1 MKKWRN
7 WSRRKSM
14 SENKEALLILPD
26 MDICGGGERVSY
38 KTGQKLAER
47 DYNIDILTNAF
58 DTPKGEILD
67 KLEDAYG
74 ESEKFRGSI
83 REEHVISGQRV
94 KKFVRSRYKESLQWR
109 KAEKLH
115 EKNSY
120 DLVVTHYSNI
130 HFMPE
135 FEGAEV
141 VYFLGP
147 GPKLG
152 SAKLRAALKLYLTP
166 YRVFNKLTKRK
177 EEPENY
183 SFISVSEFSSRIFQE
198 RFPKID
204 FRKINPPVDIES
216 FRYSGE
222 EKQDRI
228 LNFSRISPDK
238 ANHRFIEAVARLDE
252 DTREGWKFRIVGKLR
267 ESERGYYEKL
277 EEKIQNEDLEDTLE
291 IRKNL
296 SFDDLKHEL
305 KTSKLYVHTAVDD
318 TMPSTPIEAMAA
330 GNSILVHRSGG
341 PWIDVAEEGEHG
353 EGWSETGELA
363 EKLQEFV
370 QSGDLKPEKNIER
383 AKNFSEEKFNQEV
396 EELLD
401 KVEEKENG

>member
-1 MKKWRN
+1 
-7 WSRRKSM
+7 M
-14 SENKEALLILPD
+14 SEGKSALLILPD

-58 DTPKGEILD
+58 DTPEGEILD

-74 ESEKFRGSI
+74 SSEKFRGSV
-83 REEHVISGQRV
+83 RDTHVISDQRV

-109 KAEKLH
+109 KASKLH
-115 EKNSY
+115 EENSY

-135 FEGAEV
+135 FSGAEV

-166 YRVFNKLTKRK
+166 YRLANKLTQRK

-183 SFISVSEFSSRIFQE
+183 TFISVSEFSRRIFQE

-222 EKQDRI
+222 EKENKI

-238 ANHRFIEAVARLDE
+238 ANHRFIEAVAELDE
-252 DTREGWKFRIVGKLR
+252 EVREDWSFRIVGKLR
-267 ESERGYYEKL
+267 ESERGYYARLK
-277 EEKIQNEDLEDTLE
+277 EKIQKKDLEDTLE

-341 PWIDVAEEGEHG
+341 PWIDVAEEGKYG
-353 EGWSETGELA
+353 QGWSETGEIA
-363 EKLQEFV
+363 EKLQYLIESDDV
-370 QSGDLKPEKNIER
+370 STEQNIER
-383 AKNFSEEKFNQEV
+383 AKKFSQDKFNRKV
-396 EELLD
+396 EELLTE
-401 KVEEKENG
+401 VEN

>member
-1 MKKWRN
+1 MTEE
-7 WSRRKSM
+7 KS
-14 SENKEALLILPD
+14 ALLVLPD

-38 KTGQKLAER
+38 KTGQKLAEKN
-47 DYNIDILTNAF
+47 YNIDILTNAF
-58 DTPKGEILD
+58 DTPEGEILD

-74 ESEKFRGSI
+74 SSEKFRNSVQDT
-83 REEHVISGQRV
+83 HVISDQKI

-115 EKNSY
+115 EENSY

-135 FEGAEV
+135 FSDAEV
-141 VYFLGP
+141 IYFLGP

-152 SAKLRAALKLYLTP
+152 SAKLRAALKVYLTP
-166 YRVFNKLTKRK
+166 YRLANNLTQRK
-177 EEPENY
+177 EKPENY
-183 SFISVSEFSSRIFQE
+183 TFISVSEFSRRIFRE
-198 RFPKID
+198 RFPRID

-222 EKQDRI
+222 EKEDKI

-238 ANHRFIEAVARLDE
+238 ANHRFIEAVSELDE
-252 DTREGWKFRIVGKLR
+252 ETKEGWDFRIVGKLR

-277 EEKIQNEDLEDTLE
+277 EEKIQKEDLEDAVE

-296 SFDDLKHEL
+296 SFKDLKQEL

-383 AKNFSEEKFNQEV
+383 AKNFSEDKFNREV
-396 EELLD
+396 EELLTE
-401 KVEEKENG
+401 VEN

>member
-1 MKKWRN
+1 
-7 WSRRKSM
+7 M
-14 SENKEALLILPD
+14 SEGKSALLILPD

-38 KTGQKLAER
+38 KTGQKLAEKN
-47 DYNIDILTNAF
+47 YNIDILTNAF
-58 DTPKGEILD
+58 DTPEGEILD
-67 KLEDAYG
+67 KLENAYG
-74 ESEKFRGSI
+74 EHEKFRESVQDT
-83 REEHVISGQRV
+83 HVISDQKI

-109 KAEKLH
+109 KAGKLH
-115 EKNSY
+115 EENSY

-135 FEGAEV
+135 FSGAEV
-141 VYFLGP
+141 VYFIGP

-166 YRVFNKLTKRK
+166 YRIANKLTQRK
-177 EEPENY
+177 QEPENY
-183 SFISVSEFSSRIFQE
+183 TFISVSEFSKRIFEE
-198 RFPKID
+198 RFPEID

-216 FRYSGE
+216 FRYSRE
-222 EKQDRI
+222 EKQDKI
-228 LNFSRISPDK
+228 VNFSRISPDK
-238 ANHRFIEAVARLDE
+238 ANHRFIEAVAQLDE
-252 DTREGWKFRIVGKLR
+252 DTREDWDFRIVGKLR
-267 ESERGYYEKL
+267 ESERRYYEKL
-277 EEKIQNEDLEDTLE
+277 KEKIQKEDLEDTLE

-353 EGWSETGELA
+353 EGWTDIEELT
-363 EKLQEFV
+363 EKILDFIESDEV
-370 QSGDLKPEKNIER
+370 STEENIER
-383 AKNFSEEKFNQEV
+383 AKNFSEDKFNREV
-396 EELLD
+396 EELLRE
-401 KVEEKENG
+401 VEN

>member
-1 MKKWRN
+1 
-7 WSRRKSM
+7 M
-14 SENKEALLILPD
+14 SENKEALLVLPD

-38 KTGQKLAER
+38 KTGQKLAEKN
-47 DYNIDILTNAF
+47 YNIDILTNAF
-58 DTPKGEILD
+58 DTPEEEILD

-74 ESEKFRGSI
+74 FSKEFRESAQDT
-83 REEHVISGQRV
+83 HVISDQKI

-109 KAEKLH
+109 KAEELH
-115 EKNSY
+115 GENSY

-135 FEGAEV
+135 FEDAEV

-152 SAKLRAALKLYLTP
+152 SARLRAALKLYLTP
-166 YRVFNKLTKRK
+166 YSLANKLTQRK
-177 EEPENY
+177 GEPENY
-183 SFISVSEFSSRIFQE
+183 TFISVSEFSKRIFEE

-204 FRKINPPVDIES
+204 FRKINPPVDIDS

-222 EKQDRI
+222 EKEDKI

-238 ANHRFIEAVARLDE
+238 ANHRFIEAVSRLDE
-252 DTREGWKFRIVGKLR
+252 DARSEWDFRIIGKLR

-277 EEKIQNEDLEDTLE
+277 QEKIEEEGLEDTVE

-305 KTSKLYVHTAVDD
+305 KTSKLYIHTAVDD

-330 GNSILVHRSGG
+330 GNSILVHESGG
-341 PWIDVAEEGEHG
+341 PWIDVADEGEHG
-353 EGWSETGELA
+353 VGWTDIEELS
-363 EKLQEFV
+363 EKLEEFMD
-370 QSGDLKPEKNIER
+370 SGETSPEKNIER

-396 EELLD
+396 EKLL
-401 KVEEKENG
+401 KQIEEK

>member
-1 MKKWRN
+1 
-7 WSRRKSM
+7 M
-14 SENKEALLILPD
+14 SEGKSALLILPD

-38 KTGQKLAER
+38 KSGQKLAER
-47 DYNIDILTNAF
+47 NYNINILANAF
-58 DTPKGEILD
+58 DTPEEKILD

-74 ESEKFRGSI
+74 EHENFRNSVQDT
-83 REEHVISGQRV
+83 HVISNQNI

-109 KAEKLH
+109 KAKELH

-130 HFMPE
+130 HFMPD
-135 FEGAEV
+135 FSGAEV

-166 YRVFNKLTKRK
+166 YRLANKLTQRK
-177 EEPENY
+177 QEPENY
-183 SFISVSEFSSRIFQE
+183 TFISVSEFSKRIFEQ
-198 RFPKID
+198 RFQKID

-222 EKQDRI
+222 EKENKI

-238 ANHRFIEAVARLDE
+238 ANHRLIDAVAELDE
-252 DTREGWKFRIVGKLR
+252 DTREGWDFRIVGKLR

-277 EEKIQNEDLEDTLE
+277 QEKIRKKDLEDTLE

-353 EGWSETGELA
+353 EGWSETRELA
-363 EKLQEFV
+363 GKLQEFV

-383 AKNFSEEKFNQEV
+383 AKNFSEDKFNREV

>member
-1 MKKWRN
+1 
-7 WSRRKSM
+7 M
-14 SENKEALLILPD
+14 SEKKSALLILPD

-38 KTGQKLAER
+38 KTGQKLAEKN
-47 DYNIDILTNAF
+47 YNIDILTNAF
-58 DTPKGEILD
+58 DTPEEKILD

-74 ESEKFRGSI
+74 EHEKFRDSVQ
-83 REEHVISGQRV
+83 ETHVISDQKI
-94 KKFVRSRYKESLQWR
+94 KKVVRSRYKESLQWR

-115 EKNSY
+115 ERNSY

-152 SAKLRAALKLYLTP
+152 SAKLRAALKLYLIP
-166 YRVFNKLTKRK
+166 YRLANKFTQRK
-177 EEPENY
+177 QEPENY
-183 SFISVSEFSSRIFQE
+183 TFISVSDFSKRIFEE

-222 EKQDRI
+222 KKEDKI
-228 LNFSRISPDK
+228 MNFSRISPDK
-238 ANHRFIEAVARLDE
+238 ANHRFIDAVAELDKE
-252 DTREGWKFRIVGKLR
+252 TRDGWDFRIVGKLR
-267 ESERGYYEKL
+267 ESERNYYEKL
-277 EEKIQNEDLEDTLE
+277 QEKIHEEDLENTLE

-341 PWIDVAEEGEHG
+341 PWIDVAEEGKHG
-353 EGWSETGELA
+353 EGWTDTEELA
-363 EKLQEFV
+363 GKLENFIE
-370 QSGDLKPEKNIER
+370 SGEVSTDQNIER
-383 AKNFSEEKFNQEV
+383 AKNFSEDKFNQEV
-396 EELLD
+396 EKLLEMI
-401 KVEEKENG
+401 EER